1 MNGICFRYSMPKTG
15 FSDLDSARYGI
26 SGILKTSGIIRR
38 NSVWERQRRK
48 EGIMNTLKCRIGQL
62 FCLLFVSVSK
72 RDTEPDAEP
81 APDPNVPK
89 REKSAEAPSI
99 PEWPGV
105 KRPESAVSGSVH
117 TVCPLLRKQ
126 YARTDRIETDDR
138 FAAER
143 KPPQTEGAAYQN
155 SFHSIRPNN

>member
-1 MNGICFRYSMPKTG
+1 
-15 FSDLDSARYGI
+15 
-26 SGILKTSGIIRR
+26 
-38 NSVWERQRRK
+38 
-48 EGIMNTLKCRIGQL
+48 MNTLKCRIGQL

-105 KRPESAVSGSVH
+105 KRPESAVSVSVH
-117 TVCPLLRKQ
+117 TRFLLFDSVCVSI
-126 YARTDRIETDDR
+126 ASETIC
-138 FAAER
+138 
-143 KPPQTEGAAYQN
+143 QN
-155 SFHSIRPNN
+155 GQNRNG